1 MRPRYMRNVLQFCEA
16 GRGLGWAT
24 SSFGH
29 RWQQREGGT
38 DKVSQVEGF
47 VLAAAEGTWPRL
59 LASMAVLMPLQPEA
73 ESAGKRVT

>member
-1 MRPRYMRNVLQFCEA
+1 MCYNFARREE
-16 GRGLGWAT
+16 GWGWAT